1 MNMWKSNSTLE
12 RQLEESRR
20 ECEKLK
26 EQLET
31 TKKMLE
37 HQVKENSEQE
47 WLLRTYHKC
56 TEAMITRKAEGFCKV
71 LEALSDE
78 FNSIGHYNNYMKD
91 DHKGHYSTEGVQ
103 YILKCVYKDTRSASE
118 TRQFSKELLSLLTK
132 TERM

>member
-1 MNMWKSNSTLE
+1 MWKSNSTLE

-37 HQVKENSEQE
+37 HQVKENSDQQRV
-47 WLLRTYHKC
+47 LKTYHRC
-56 TEAMITRKAEGFCKV
+56 TESMITRKAEGFCKV
-71 LEALSDE
+71 LEALRDE
-78 FNSIGHYNNYMKD
+78 FNSAGHYNNSMRD
-91 DHKGHYSTEGVQ
+91 DHKEHYSTEGVQ
-103 YILKCVYKDTRSASE
+103 YILNCVYKDISSASK
-118 TRQFSKELLSLLTK
+118 TRRFSKELLRLLLK

>member
-1 MNMWKSNSTLE
+1 MWKSNRTLE

-37 HQVKENSEQE
+37 HQVKENSDQE
-47 WLLRTYHKC
+47 WILKTYHKC
-56 TEAMITRKAEGFCKV
+56 TVAMITRKAEGFCKV

-78 FNSIGHYNNYMKD
+78 FNSIGHYHNYMKD

-103 YILKCVYKDTRSASE
+103 YILDRVRQDIHSASK
-118 TRQFSKELLSLLTK
+118 TRRFSKELLGLLSK
-132 TERM
+132 TEMV